1 MLYDDVFDWLAK
13 IGFSP
18 QSSRV
23 IVRAWPVTQVEPISS
38 ASRIPAGPNPGSP
51 RLRVMVRNAGPL
63 PGSPGCG
70 APGQS
75 GMALGQKPPA
85 MALVVRKGDRGG
97 KVHQGSGDDEPGD
110 DGQHK
115 DQGISDDFGP
125 GMAVQ
130 MSPEPA
136 HGPGQLLGK
145 QEEEQAEA
153 GIEKEYL
160 DHVIPITRVGK
171 ALGRRRRGA
180 RRGCTP
186 ADYLCVISIRYNLQA
201 RKKTTRAPRTKKG

>member
-1 MLYDDVFDWLAK
+1 MPYDDVFDWLAK
-13 IGFSP
+13 MGFSP

-23 IVRAWPVTQVEPISS
+23 IVRAWPVPQVEPISS
-38 ASRIPAGPNPGSP
+38 ASRTPAGPNPGSP
-51 RLRVMVRNAGPL
+51 RLRLMERHEGLL

-75 GMALGQKPPA
+75 PAEVEGNPLPAL
-85 MALVVRKGDRGG
+85 ALFVRKGYRGG
-97 KVHQGSGDDEPGD
+97 KAHQGSGDDEPGD

-136 HGPGQLLGK
+136 HGPGKLLGK

-153 GIEKEYL
+153 GIEEEYL
-160 DHVIPITRVGK
+160 DHVIPPAREGK
-171 ALGRRRRGA
+171 ALG
-180 RRGCTP
+180 
-186 ADYLCVISIRYNLQA
+186 
-201 RKKTTRAPRTKKG
+201 